1 MSILGEIKSASTH
14 EVTHAGVDW
23 KIQRITSAHLAKV
36 GFAWL
41 NMVTPHEKPSKDK
54 SKENDLDL
62 AAMFKTASEGQMVEL
77 ARLKD
82 AVVAAGLIG
91 VGRDGQWEPVRVTLR
106 NADEDLDGG
115 VMWIGSLPA
124 DVDNKLFD
132 EIMKLSTDG
141 GRAADV
147 LSGFRRQSRN
157 ADSVGPNSAPI
168 RARTAPSTEMGSV

>member
-14 EVTHAGVDW
+14 EVKHAGIDW

-41 NMVTPHEKPSKDK
+41 HMVTPNEKQDK
-54 SKENDLDL
+54 EKQKEQELDL
-62 AAMFKTASEGQMVEL
+62 TAIFKTASEGQMVEL

-91 VGRDGQWEPVRVTLR
+91 VGRDGQWEAVRVTLR
-106 NADEDLDGG
+106 NADENLDAG

-147 LSGFRRQSRN
+147 LSSFRGPARD
-157 ADSVGPNSAPI
+157 ADSFRPDRPSL
-168 RARTAPSTEMGSV
+168 RSRTAHNSSMESV